1 MVIVV
6 FLVNRTKFVD
16 STIDCSNSID
26 FDLFTLFDFATCF
39 QRICDI
45 GYVKCNNK
53 VIRLF

>member
-1 MVIVV
+1 MVMVV
-6 FLVNRTKFVD
+6 FLVNRTKFAD